1 MHNSV
6 TKFLLIIVLLQITHL
21 IDEAFNVGKGA
32 NTIISM
38 LRHFFQHHGIG
49 ETVVHLHADNC
60 SGQNKNR
67 FMMQYL
73 MWRVLTGLH
82 EEVKLSFLPV
92 GHTKFAPDWCFGMA
106 KQSFRRTK
114 VDCLDDIANSVS
126 SSSFVNVP
134 QLVGTL
140 DGTCYVPTY
149 NWSEYFEQYTIKSAL
164 KGITKLH
171 HFCFDSNSPGTVYVK
186 ERSSDSERQ
195 ITLTKDTSWHPSA
208 NNLPDVIVPPGLSLE
223 RQWYLHDKIREFC
236 SDATKDDVCPKP
248 SHPL

>member
-1 MHNSV
+1 
-6 TKFLLIIVLLQITHL
+6 
-21 IDEAFNVGKGA
+21 
-32 NTIISM
+32 M
-38 LRHFFQHHGIG
+38 LHHFFQHHGIG
-49 ETVVHLHADNC
+49 ENMVHLHADNC

-73 MWRVLTGLH
+73 MWRVLTGLQ

-114 VDCLDDIANSVS
+114 VNCLDDIANSVS
-126 SSSFVNVP
+126 SLSFVNVP

-140 DGTCYVPTY
+140 DGTCCVPTY

-171 HFCFDSNSPGTVYVK
+171 HFRFDSNSPGAVYVK
-186 ERSSDSERQ
+186 ERSSDSKHQ
-195 ITLTKDTSWHPSA
+195 ITLTKDTFWHPSV
-208 NNLPDVIVPPGLSLE
+208 NNLPDVVVPPGLSLE
-223 RQWYLHDKIREFC
+223 WQ
-236 SDATKDDVCPKP
+236 
-248 SHPL
+248 